1 MLSFGIIPAARFDG
15 KTLEPFDLDD
25 EGFYAELRPISDKY
39 DPDALKVA
47 RLDRRKLELEGEP
60 PNKAMDRAAAW
71 VRQTAGEEANPVA
84 VAYPLGFDWLF
95 LYWYLVS
102 FAASG
107 SPFGFSSALDMKT
120 IYQQKANVIVGEAG
134 RDDLPPDLRSSRE
147 HTHNALDDAREQA
160 EIFVKLFR
168 WDPAGV

>member
-15 KTLEPFDLDD
+15 ETLEPFDLDD

-39 DPDALKVA
+39 DPDALRVA
-47 RLDRRKLELEGEP
+47 RLDRSKLEIEGEP
-60 PNKAMDRAAAW
+60 PDKAMDRAATW
-71 VRQTAGEEANPVA
+71 VRQTAGADANPVA

-120 IYQQKANVIVGEAG
+120 IYQQKANVMVGDAG
-134 RDDLPPDLRSSRE
+134 RDDLPPDLRSSRQ

-168 WDPAGV
+168 WNPAGA